1 MGQNKRPTCPPRKG
15 TTSEEKMQGQKPL
28 FRQSNQGS
36 SEHLLWRTQFGR
48 WVALSHVSC
57 AQNWRNLKCLVAFH
71 ELKIEDYILRLLRSA
86 LEGWEKVLSRNFFFS
101 TLLKDISI
109 LFCAF
114 FYFTRHKHLRFN
126 ILISLAMFV
135 LSSCRNTSGGLGER
149 EMLGNTSRRIES
161 VSTAFSSS
169 PKLSR
174 VFL

>member
-1 MGQNKRPTCPPRKG
+1 MGQNKRPTCLLWKG
-15 TTSEEKMQGQKPL
+15 TTSEENNPGPKTF

-36 SEHLLWRTQFGR
+36 SENLFWRTQFAR

-57 AQNWRNLKCLVAFH
+57 AQNLRNLKCPVTFH
-71 ELKIEDYILRLLRSA
+71 ELKIGDYILRLWRST
-86 LEGWEKVLSRNFFFS
+86 LEGWEDKVLSRNFFFS

-114 FYFTRHKHLRFN
+114 FYFARHKHLRFN
-126 ILISLAMFV
+126 ILISLVMFV

-149 EMLGNTSRRIES
+149 EMLGNTSRRR
-161 VSTAFSSS
+161 VF
-169 PKLSR
+169 PQLFRVLLR